1 MLLSKIKKKI
11 YFFYFILIHLQLKK
25 ILLKCYI
32 ILNTYLRVQKKKKES
47 KQSTFFPH
55 ERSFI
60 PKSHIARLKVE
71 MLTLKF
77 LNLAISLCTPPN
89 ISTYVR

>member
-1 MLLSKIKKKI
+1 MLYNIKNL
-11 YFFYFILIHLQLKK
+11 F
-25 ILLKCYI
+25 
-32 ILNTYLRVQKKKKES
+32 TSPKKE
-47 KQSTFFPH
+47 KRVNKVLLFPH

-71 MLTLKF
+71 MSTLKF
-77 LNLAISLCTPPN
+77 LDLAISLCTPPN

>member
-1 MLLSKIKKKI
+1 MLLSKIKKKSI
-11 YFFYFILIHLQLKK
+11 FLFYFNTSSIKKNTIKMLYNIKHLFTSPK
-25 ILLKCYI
+25 
-32 ILNTYLRVQKKKKES
+32 KKKKES

-77 LNLAISLCTPPN
+77 NLAISLCTHPN

>member
-1 MLLSKIKKKI
+1 MLYNIK
-11 YFFYFILIHLQLKK
+11 HLFTSPK
-25 ILLKCYI
+25 
-32 ILNTYLRVQKKKKES
+32 KKKKES